1 MAKSDYEIV
10 REQRKKEQAESKKP
24 AKPNQT

>member
-10 REQRKKEQAESKKP
+10 REQRKKEQAEPKKP
-24 AKPNQT
+24 AADRT